1 MVPAATN
8 GLYDSRFEHDACGVG
23 FVADLRA
30 GGGHDVVASA
40 LRVLCN
46 LEHRGAAG
54 ADPDTGDGAGILTQ
68 IPDAFFRAVT
78 GLALPEAG
86 GYAAG
91 LAFLPVDP
99 EERERA
105 LAQIADLAADEG
117 LTVLGWR
124 DVPINEAACGA
135 GALEALPRIAQLF
148 VAGEAGE
155 SGLVLDRMVFCLRKR
170 AEHETGAYFASLSTR
185 TIVYKG
191 MLSAPQVEPFFPDLS
206 DERYAS
212 NLALV
217 HSRFSTNTFPSWPR
231 SHPYR
236 YVAHNGEINTVQGN
250 RNWMRAREAMLASPL
265 IPESK
270 SGKGIERLFPIID
283 PDGSDS
289 GSFDECLELLHL
301 GGRSL
306 PHALLMMIPE
316 PWENHEEM
324 DARRRAFYQFQAA
337 LIEPW
342 DGPALIAFTD
352 GSVIGA
358 VLDRNGLRPGRY
370 WVTADGLVILA
381 SEVGVLDIEPARVIL
396 RGRLQPGRIF
406 LADTAS
412 GRIVD
417 DEEVKAALAVEHPYE
432 DWLHAGLIHL
442 DELP

>member
-1 MVPAATN
+1 MVPAASN
-8 GLYDSRFEHDACGVG
+8 GPNALFFDPHPGRPTGRDREENERSLYDSRFEHDACGVG
-23 FVADLRA
+23 LVADLRA
-30 GGGHDVVASA
+30 RGGHDVVASA

-68 IPDAFFRAVT
+68 LPDAFFRAVT
-78 GLALPEAG
+78 GFALPAAG
-86 GYAAG
+86 SYAAG
-91 LAFLPVDP
+91 IAFLSTDP
-99 EERERA
+99 SERDRA
-105 LAQIADLAADEG
+105 FAQIADLAADEG

-124 DVPINEAACGA
+124 DVPVNEAACGP
-135 GALEALPRIAQLF
+135 GALEVLPHLAQLF

-155 SGLVLDRMVFCLRKR
+155 SGLDLDRMVFCLRKR
-170 AEHETGAYFASLSTR
+170 AEHETGVYFASLSSR

-212 NLALV
+212 SLALV

-265 IPESK
+265 IPTSK

-301 GGRSL
+301 GGRPL

-324 DARRRAFYQFQAA
+324 DQIGRASCR
-337 LIEPW
+337 E
-342 DGPALIAFTD
+342 
-352 GSVIGA
+352 
-358 VLDRNGLRPGRY
+358 
-370 WVTADGLVILA
+370 
-381 SEVGVLDIEPARVIL
+381 RV
-396 RGRLQPGRIF
+396 
-406 LADTAS
+406 
-412 GRIVD
+412 
-417 DEEVKAALAVEHPYE
+417 
-432 DWLHAGLIHL
+432 
-442 DELP
+442 